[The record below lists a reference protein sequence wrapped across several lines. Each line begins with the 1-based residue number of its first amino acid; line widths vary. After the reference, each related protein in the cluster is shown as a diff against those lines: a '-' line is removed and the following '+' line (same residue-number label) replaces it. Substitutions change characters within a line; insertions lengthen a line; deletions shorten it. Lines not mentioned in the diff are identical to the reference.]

1 MDSSTI
7 WVIMFGVPI
16 IAIVV
21 IIGFALH
28 HSSEVR
34 EDERDDRPGPE

>member
-1 MDSSTI
+1 MSTI

-21 IIGFALH
+21 IIGFARYQ
-28 HSSEVR
+28 SSEVQS
-34 EDERDDRPGPE
+34 DERDDRPKSE